1 MENNLSIVKDQI
13 KELPN
18 NIEAEQAVI
27 GSLLVNNEIYD
38 EISLILDP
46 EIQATFGDK
55 FFDPMHQKIF
65 NAIRSMIFK
74 GMLANPITLK
84 NYFKDE
90 KDDINVSEYLV
101 KITKFSTSVRQTIEY
116 AKIIY
121 DMFVRRELIKISE
134 QAADDAKITDLEND
148 GQSIIE
154 NTEKLLF
161 DLVEKGSSNT
171 SLVKFDDAMKQTI
184 EMAQAAFKN
193 EEGIVGVP
201 TGLTDLDNKLGGLHQ
216 SDLIIIAG
224 RPSMGKTSLATN
236 IAYNAAKKLQD
247 SGKKSSIAFFSL
259 EMSSEQ
265 LSTRIISE
273 QARISSDFI
282 RRGRITDDQFD
293 KFIET
298 SKDIA
303 DLPLYIDET
312 PAISVAALSNRARRI
327 KRLHGLD
334 MILVDYIQLM
344 RGSLN
349 NRDGRVQEISQITQG
364 LKAIAKELSVP
375 VVALSQ
381 LSRQVEQR
389 DDHKPQLADLRESG
403 SIEQDA
409 DVVMFVYR
417 EGYYLSRKEPREA
430 TVEHAEWQAKMNEVA
445 HLAQIIIGK
454 QRHGPIGNVTLEF
467 EERFTKFK
475 DTQSS

>member
-1 MENNLSIVKDQI
+1 MENNLSIVRDQF

-27 GSLLVNNEIYD
+27 GSILVSNDIFD
-38 EISLILDP
+38 EISTI
-46 EIQATFGDK
+46 ISSIN

-65 NAIRSMIFK
+65 GAVESLIYK

-84 NYFKDE
+84 NYFEDE
-90 KDDINVSEYLV
+90 KDDLNVPEYLV
-101 KITKFSTSVRQTIEY
+101 KITKFSTSVRQAIEY
-116 AKIIY
+116 SKIVY

-134 QAADDAKITDLEND
+134 QTIDSAKLSELDTN
-148 GQSIIE
+148 GQTIIE
-154 NTEKLLF
+154 NSERLLF
-161 DLVEKGSSNT
+161 DLAEKGSFNS
-171 SLVKFDDAMKQTI
+171 SLVKFDQATKQTI
-184 EMAQAAFKN
+184 EMASAAYKN
-193 EEGIVGVP
+193 DGGIVGVP
-201 TGLTDLDNKLGGLHQ
+201 TGLRDLDDKLGGLHQ

-236 IAYNAAKKLQD
+236 IAFNAAQKLQE

-273 QARISSDFI
+273 QARISSNDI
-282 RRGRITDDQFD
+282 RRGRISDEQFD
-293 KFIET
+293 KFLET
-298 SKDIA
+298 SKNISE
-303 DLPLYIDET
+303 LPLYIDET
-312 PAISVAALSNRARRI
+312 PAISIAAMSNRARRI
-327 KRLHGLD
+327 KRLFGLD
-334 MILVDYIQLM
+334 MLVVDYIQLM
-344 RGSLN
+344 RGTTYN
-349 NRDGRVQEISQITQG
+349 KDGRVQEISQITQG
-364 LKAIAKELSVP
+364 LKAIAKELSIP

-389 DDHKPQLADLRESG
+389 DDHKPQLSDLRESG

-417 EGYYLSRKEPREA
+417 EGYYLQRKEPREA

-445 HLAQIIIGK
+445 HLAQILIGK
-454 QRHGPIGNVTLEF
+454 QRHGPIGNITLEF

-475 DTQSS
+475 DTQLS

>member
-1 MENNLSIVKDQI
+1 MENNLSIVKDKFQ
-13 KELPN
+13 ELPN

-27 GSLLVNNEIYD
+27 GSILVSNDIFD
-38 EISLILDP
+38 EISTI
-46 EIQATFGDK
+46 ISSINFY
-55 FFDPMHQKIF
+55 DPMHQKIF
-65 NAIRSMIFK
+65 EAIENLVYK

-84 NYFKDE
+84 NYFEDE
-90 KDDINVSEYLV
+90 KDDLNVPEYLV
-101 KITKFSTSVRQTIEY
+101 KITKFSTSVRQAIEY
-116 AKIIY
+116 SKIIY

-134 QAADDAKITDLEND
+134 QTIDSAKLSELDTN
-148 GQSIIE
+148 GQTIIE
-154 NTEKLLF
+154 NSERLLF
-161 DLVEKGSSNT
+161 DLAEKGSFNS
-171 SLVKFDDAMKQTI
+171 SLVKFDEAMKQTI
-184 EMAQAAFKN
+184 EMASAAYKN
-193 EEGIVGVP
+193 DEGIVGVP
-201 TGLTDLDNKLGGLHQ
+201 TGLRDLDDKLGGLHQ

-236 IAYNAAKKLQD
+236 IAFNAAQKLQD
-247 SGKKSSIAFFSL
+247 NGKKSSIAFFSL

-273 QARISSDFI
+273 QARISSNDI
-282 RRGRITDDQFD
+282 RRGRISDEQFD
-293 KFIET
+293 KFLET
-298 SKDIA
+298 SKNISE
-303 DLPLYIDET
+303 LPLYIDET
-312 PAISVAALSNRARRI
+312 PAISIAAMSNRARRI
-327 KRLHGLD
+327 KRLFGLD
-334 MILVDYIQLM
+334 MIVVDYIQLM
-344 RGSLN
+344 RGTTYN
-349 NRDGRVQEISQITQG
+349 KDGRVQEISQITQG

-417 EGYYLSRKEPREA
+417 EGYYLQRKEPREA

-475 DTQSS
+475 DTQLS